1 MNSPNRV
8 IGFVNAAHFID
19 HYSML
24 IFAAAVIVMGPA
36 LGMAYSE
43 LLPYAT
49 PGFVAFGAGSLL
61 TGWLGDRWSR
71 RHMMVIFFAGI
82 GASMI
87 AVGLV
92 QTPLQLGAAL
102 LAIGLFASIYHPV
115 GTAMIVSYADRL
127 GREMGLNGVWG
138 NLGVASSALVTG
150 VVGQYLGWRFAFI
163 IPGIVTVLI
172 GAAFA
177 LSVVHEDRTSSRQAA
192 AQARVARNDMWR
204 VFVALL
210 IVVLAVS
217 TTFNAVTVALPKL
230 FAERLSDLTK
240 SPALL
245 GVIAACVYVFG
256 AMTQYTIGKLIDRY
270 SLKTV
275 MLPLSFMLA
284 PFLYLAATLSNLP
297 LILAS
302 IGIVMGAFGQVTV
315 NDAMVGKYTAEEW
328 RRVIEVNLTAP
339 FLMTKTVLPAMRAQ
353 HYGRI
358 INISSSAGR
367 MVSTLGGAHYTASK
381 AGLLG
386 LTRAAAKELGK
397 FGITVNAICPGMID
411 TELTREHASDELLE
425 RLAASYPVPRLGT
438 AVEVADLICY
448 AASEA
453 AGYITGA
460 SFDING
466 GDLMM

>member
-1 MNSPNRV
+1 MNSPARV

-92 QTPLQLGAAL
+92 NTKLELGAAL
-102 LAIGLFASIYHPV
+102 LSIGLFASIYHPV

-127 GREMGLNGVWG
+127 GREMGINGVWG

-150 VVGQYLGWRFAFI
+150 VIGQYLGWRWAFI
-163 IPGIVTVLI
+163 VPGVATILL
-172 GAAFA
+172 GLAFMWA
-177 LSVVHEDRTSSRQAA
+177 VAHEDRSGAKQAA
-192 AQARVARNDMWR
+192 AQARVARHDMWR
-204 VFVALL
+204 VILALL
-210 IVVLAVS
+210 IVVIAIS

-230 FAERLSDLTK
+230 FAERLSGLTQ

-245 GVIAACVYVFG
+245 GLIAAGVYVFG
-256 AMTQYTIGKLIDRY
+256 AMTQYTIGKLLDRH
-270 SLKTV
+270 SLKAV
-275 MLPLSFMLA
+275 SLPLSFVLA
-284 PFLYLAATLSNLP
+284 PFLYLAAELSNLP
-297 LILAS
+297 LIIAA

-315 NDAMVGKYTAEEW
+315 NDAMVGKYTSEEW
-328 RRVIEVNLTAP
+328 RSRAYAVRYFVGFTAAGASVGLVAWLYQQGGFATMLHAFAGLCLLVIAAAII
-339 FLMTKTVLPAMRAQ
+339 LPAEVKVPVARA
-353 HYGRI
+353 G
-358 INISSSAGR
+358 
-367 MVSTLGGAHYTASK
+367 
-381 AGLLG
+381 
-386 LTRAAAKELGK
+386 
-397 FGITVNAICPGMID
+397 
-411 TELTREHASDELLE
+411 
-425 RLAASYPVPRLGT
+425 
-438 AVEVADLICY
+438 
-448 AASEA
+448 
-453 AGYITGA
+453 
-460 SFDING
+460 
-466 GDLMM
+466 